1 MLLQTSSTHEP
12 KQWTH
17 THTLREG
24 SFCSFLSDIYMM
36 DGFQTHTLWA
46 EHSSGFTASTTRFI
60 WDVYECVCWGVCVYA
75 RACVNRMWERKK
87 LGSDRETVRC
97 WKIAVFFSFF
107 LNDSVVFFL
116 SEIHNLTFIQN
127 YCEFQMKKRALIK
140 FRMFSSRCIQNV
152 PQVNGEPQVSIK
164 ACGRGSV
171 WPEQFVM
178 KGFCKL
184 T

>member
-12 KQWTH
+12 QQWTH

-24 SFCSFLSDIYMM
+24 SFCSFLSDISMM

-75 RACVNRMWERKK
+75 RACVNRMWERKNWVATEKQLGAEK
-87 LGSDRETVRC
+87 LQ
-97 WKIAVFFSFF
+97 FF
-107 LNDSVVFFL
+107 LKNDSVVFSL

-140 FRMFSSRCIQNV
+140 FRMFSSWCIQNV